1 MARFSDEWL
10 RELLSKNDIV
20 SVIGQYVPLERK
32 GSRYWGF
39 CPFHKETN
47 ASFNINPDKQMFYC
61 FSCQRG
67 GSVINFIMEYNHL
80 SYIEAVNFLADRV
93 GMPMPQMVDNR
104 AYEAKKKERNRL
116 YEVNKAAATYFHKN
130 LLSAKGKSARD
141 YLQNRGISGSVIT
154 RFGLGYASNSFDELL
169 HYLKDKGFHSSDIVK
184 AGLAKMKDG
193 KVYDVFRNRVMFPI
207 INVFDKVI
215 GFGGRVMDKDGI
227 PKYLNTTN
235 TPIYDKRHNLY
246 GFNNIKKMRGLKSI
260 IVVEGYMDVIALNAF
275 GIRPVAASL
284 GTALTTE
291 QARLI
296 KRYVNQV
303 YIAYDGDSAGQKATL
318 RGLDILEGQGL
329 EVKVIGFREGK
340 DPDEFIRAYGPAEFK
355 RAVKEALPLV
365 DYKLT
370 SLKKEYDFDDPNE
383 VMKYC
388 KEASKILK
396 GIKSSI
402 ARDYYIGKLSDMT
415 GISRQSIE
423 AELQDEEGA
432 PKNQQ
437 LNNLSSN
444 GNKLD
449 KMEDFIYERKMIQL
463 LLDKPD
469 YIFGLTEQI
478 DENDFRND
486 LFKKIFLCMKNAIKE
501 GILPSHAEILSK
513 LSDHEDFGRLVNML
527 NEKRSLEDIESGEEY
542 IKGLIRSIR
551 LRNLEAKKEALQ
563 NELIKTGGGK
573 QPRDIL
579 KEIETVNKLIYKFKS
594 EMK

>member
-20 SVIGQYVPLERK
+20 SVIGEYVPLERK

-61 FSCQRG
+61 FSCQKG
-67 GSVINFIMEYNHL
+67 GSVINFIMELNHL
-80 SYIEAVNFLADRV
+80 NYVEAVNFLADRV

-116 YEVNKAAATYFHKN
+116 YKVNKAAAAYFHKN
-130 LLSAKGKSARD
+130 LLSAKGKVARD
-141 YLQNRGISGSVIT
+141 YLQNRGISGSVVT

-169 HYLKDKGFHSSDIVK
+169 QYLKGKGYTSSDMVK

-193 KVYDVFRNRVMFPI
+193 KIYDVFRNRVMFPI

-215 GFGGRVMDKDGI
+215 GFGGRVMDRDGI

-246 GFNNIKKMRGLKSI
+246 GFNNIKKMRGLKSL

-275 GIRPVAASL
+275 GILPVVASL

-329 EVKVIGFREGK
+329 EVKVIRFREGK
-340 DPDEFIRAYGPAEFK
+340 DPDEFIRAYGPGEFK
-355 RAVKEALPLV
+355 KAVREALPLV
-365 DYKLT
+365 DYKLEM
-370 SLKKEYDFDDPNE
+370 LKSEFDFSDPNE

-388 KEASKILK
+388 KAASGIVKS
-396 GIKSSI
+396 IKSSI

-423 AELQDEEGA
+423 NELQGDENA
-432 PKNQQ
+432 PKTQQ

-449 KMEDFIYERKMIQL
+449 KMEDFIYERKLIQL
-463 LLDKPD
+463 LLEKPD
-469 YIFGLTEQI
+469 LIFGLTEQI

-486 LFKKIFLCMKNAIKE
+486 LFGKIFLCMKNGIKE

-513 LSDHEDFGRLVNML
+513 LSDHENFGELVNML
-527 NEKRSLEDIESGEEY
+527 NERHGFDEIENGDEY
-542 IKGLIRSIR
+542 SRGLIKSIK
-551 LRNLEAKKEALQ
+551 LRNLEAKKEALKEQ
-563 NELIKTGGGK
+563 LTQGNGPNE
-573 QPRDIL
+573 PRDVL
-579 KEIETVNKLIYKFKS
+579 KEIETINKLIYKFKS